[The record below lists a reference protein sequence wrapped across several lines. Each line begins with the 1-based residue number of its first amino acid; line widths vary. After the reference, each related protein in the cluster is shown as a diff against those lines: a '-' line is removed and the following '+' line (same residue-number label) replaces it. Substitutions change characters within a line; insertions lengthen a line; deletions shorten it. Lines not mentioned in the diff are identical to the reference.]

1 MTRVLLTRLLQA
13 ASVVG
18 LVVTLC
24 FVLIRVAPGDP
35 FFGALDEPGVP
46 VEAAAAMREQFGY
59 DQPVITQYAKYVSG
73 IVRGDFGW
81 SHSRARPV
89 SEVIGSLL
97 PNTLLLAGTG
107 LLFGLLFGV
116 AIGAW
121 QGWRAETL
129 LARAS
134 DRALLV
140 ASSVPEFVI
149 ALCAAMLFA
158 LHWKLLPVSGM
169 RSEGVT
175 AFGDVLRHLVLPAGT
190 IALAVAAV
198 IARHQRAAMRA
209 VRDAEYLRA
218 ARASGIPERRL
229 VLRHALRNAIAPVLT
244 VFGVLLGGVASGT
257 VLIERIFDWP
267 GMGRAIL
274 EAVGQRDYP
283 LVAGAVLVTSLVVV
297 AATLLADLAV
307 AWADPRL
314 RRTL

>member
-1 MTRVLLTRLLQA
+1 MTRVLLTRFLQA
-13 ASVVG
+13 ASVVAV
-18 LVVTLC
+18 VVTLC

-46 VEAAAAMREQFGY
+46 VEAAAAMREKFGY
-59 DQPVITQYAKYVSG
+59 DQPIVTQFVRYVG
-73 IVRGDFGW
+73 GVVRGDFGW

-107 LLFGLLFGV
+107 LFFGLLLGV

-121 QGWRAETL
+121 QGWRAESL

-140 ASSVPEFVI
+140 VSSVPEFVL
-149 ALCAAMLFA
+149 ALFFAMLFA

-169 RSEGVT
+169 RAEGVT
-175 AFGDVLRHLVLPAGT
+175 AFGDVARHLVLPAGT
-190 IALAVAAV
+190 IALAVAAI
-198 IARHQRAAMRA
+198 IARHQRAAMRS
-209 VRDAEYLRA
+209 VRDAEFIRA
-218 ARASGIPERRL
+218 ARASGITEPRL

-267 GMGRAIL
+267 GMGRATL
-274 EAVGQRDYP
+274 EAVGHRDYP

-297 AATLLADLAV
+297 VATLLADLAV

-314 RRTL
+314 RRSL

>member
-1 MTRVLLTRLLQA
+1 MLTRLLQA

-18 LVVTLC
+18 VVVTLC
-24 FVLIRVAPGDP
+24 FFLIRVAPGDP
-35 FFGALDEPGVP
+35 FFSGLDEPGVP

-59 DQPVITQYAKYVSG
+59 DKPVATQYVRYIGGV
-73 IVRGDFGW
+73 VRGDFGW

-107 LLFGLLFGV
+107 LFFGLVFGV
-116 AIGAW
+116 LIGTW

-129 LARAS
+129 LSRAS
-134 DRALLV
+134 DRALLIIT
-140 ASSVPEFVI
+140 SVPEFVL
-149 ALCAAMLFA
+149 ALGLAMLFA

-169 RSEGVT
+169 RAEGVT
-175 AFGDVLRHLVLPAGT
+175 AFGDVARHLVLPAGT

-198 IARHQRAAMRA
+198 IARHQRASMRI
-209 VRDAEYLRA
+209 VRDAEFMRA
-218 ARASGIPERRL
+218 ARASGVSEGRL
-229 VLRHALRNAIAPVLT
+229 VRSHALRNAIAPVLT

-297 AATLLADLAV
+297 AATLLADLAL

-314 RRTL
+314 RRSL

>member
-1 MTRVLLTRLLQA
+1 MTRVLLTRFLQA
-13 ASVVG
+13 ASVVAV
-18 LVVTLC
+18 VVTLC

-59 DQPVITQYAKYVSG
+59 DQPIVTQFVRYVG
-73 IVRGDFGW
+73 GVVRGDFGW

-107 LLFGLLFGV
+107 LFFGLLLGV

-121 QGWRAETL
+121 QGWRAESL

-140 ASSVPEFVI
+140 VSSVPEFVL
-149 ALCAAMLFA
+149 ALFFAMLFA

-169 RSEGVT
+169 RAEGVT
-175 AFGDVLRHLVLPAGT
+175 AFGDVARHLVLPAGT
-190 IALAVAAV
+190 IALAVAAI
-198 IARHQRAAMRA
+198 IARHQRAAMRS
-209 VRDAEYLRA
+209 VRDAEFIRA
-218 ARASGIPERRL
+218 ARASGITEPRL

-267 GMGRAIL
+267 GMGRATL
-274 EAVGQRDYP
+274 EAVGHRDYP

-297 AATLLADLAV
+297 VATLLADLAV